1 MQESINE
8 KASVI
13 TVYDNENGKAY
24 PWRIKWRG
32 RVYTVTQIG
41 YHHTREHGST
51 LHHIFSVVTS
61 TLYFRL
67 NFNTVTLSW
76 MIEEVMDGQ
85 AN

>member
-1 MQESINE
+1 MQESIDE

-32 RVYTVTQIG
+32 RVYTVTQIAN
-41 YHHTREHGST
+41 HHTREYGST
-51 LHHIFSVVTS
+51 LHHIFSVATG

-67 NFNTVTLSW
+67 NLKF
-76 MIEEVMDGQ
+76 
-85 AN
+85 